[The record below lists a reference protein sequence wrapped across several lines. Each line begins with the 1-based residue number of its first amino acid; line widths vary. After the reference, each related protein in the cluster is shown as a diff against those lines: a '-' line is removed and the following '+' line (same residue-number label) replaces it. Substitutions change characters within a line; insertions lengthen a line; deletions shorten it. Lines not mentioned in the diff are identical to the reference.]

1 MIRHFLLVASLRLAL
16 ASIESVVAPATEQQV
31 VPPAAVAEQ
40 PEIEA
45 SSEETAATLPQV
57 GEAAIPVEAKNT
69 AASVVEDVKEPMTN
83 IAEADAKD
91 TTLDEESKGKKNK
104 TKVAPRPVY
113 PSDEE
118 VEKAEASKVWPW
130 PQGVPHE
137 SPEGIVLQIAMVF
150 YEQLHNIKYQ
160 WVNPLVAFLFGGVMV
175 VNGEVCFKW
184 LLATSMFLC
193 VAVLTMA
200 DLGKVWPGGDYPVI
214 HNIVAIEAGLL
225 AGYATLKGIHG
236 VVVVL
241 GAGIG
246 AAIAYSV
253 QSTLSD
259 GALSDEKFIKTAWWL
274 LSLYTVCIMTS
285 VWFFQRKLC
294 KTLAVISALAGSA
307 LVVSAA
313 LWAITELVV
322 HGKLYLGPSLSPLQ
336 GFWVDFLRYLVNC
349 NIEDRGLFA
358 HSRHDFNIFGAHF
371 STDRILG
378 FVLWFVVFL
387 AGLEVQL
394 KIMPWSGSKPA
405 KKIVEA
411 RGLRA
416 RLLPK

>member
-1 MIRHFLLVASLRLAL
+1 MIRHFLLVAASLRLAF

-45 SSEETAATLPQV
+45 ASEESAAAAVPQV
-57 GEAAIPVEAKNT
+57 VQEATP
-69 AASVVEDVKEPMTN
+69 VVEDVKEPMMN

-91 TTLDEESKGKKNK
+91 ITLDEESKGKKNK
-104 TKVAPRPVY
+104 TEVARPIY

-118 VEKAEASKVWPW
+118 VEKAEAGKVWPW
-130 PQGVPHE
+130 PQGVPHQ

-241 GAGIG
+241 GAGVG
-246 AAIAYSV
+246 AAVAYSV

-259 GALSDEKFIKTAWWL
+259 GVFADEKFIKTAWWL

-294 KTLAVISALAGSA
+294 KTLAVISAAAGSA

-358 HSRHDFNIFGAHF
+358 HSRHDFTIFGAHF
-371 STDRILG
+371 SADRILG

-394 KIMPWSGSKPA
+394 KIMPCSGSKPA